1 MDEIIISILVPM
13 YNAET
18 TIEECLTK
26 LLKQCGNT
34 TEVVVL
40 NDGSIDGCE
49 KKAREFEK
57 TNSRIRVYSQ
67 KNRGVAYTRQKL
79 IDLARGEYIMFCDAD
94 DYFEDSAIDQ
104 VYGDIIRY
112 RKENASPDV
121 YIYGYNLVR
130 SFGNKRI
137 EHRRLTSGIY
147 NKKECSRE
155 HSSSMEDLYWSA
167 LWNKC
172 YKKEICL
179 NPRIEF
185 ETMMEDVMF
194 NIDFF
199 SRCKNVYISS
209 CVIYNYIQI
218 GESLTRGKKRD
229 NTESIKRAEEAYGKL
244 YKKAL
249 NAYPEEKKII
259 VEHIYMLYS
268 SLLDRA
274 KKINDACLYMQ
285 IENQCKELR
294 KELKLRVL
302 KIQIK
307 RLQIRGKTV
316 LKKIIGR

>member
-67 KNRGVAYTRQKL
+67 KNHGVAYTRQKL

-147 NKKECSRE
+147 NKKEYSRE

-249 NAYPEEKKII
+249 NAYPEEKK
-259 VEHIYMLYS
+259 
-268 SLLDRA
+268 
-274 KKINDACLYMQ
+274 
-285 IENQCKELR
+285 
-294 KELKLRVL
+294 
-302 KIQIK
+302 
-307 RLQIRGKTV
+307 
-316 LKKIIGR
+316 

>member
-26 LLKQCGNT
+26 LLKQCRNT

-112 RKENASPDV
+112 RKEHASPDV

-147 NKKECSRE
+147 NKKEYSRE

-229 NTESIKRAEEAYGKL
+229 NTESIKKAEEAYGKL

-259 VEHIYMLYS
+259 VEHIYMLYC

-307 RLQIRGKTV
+307 RLRIRGKTV

>member
-1 MDEIIISILVPM
+1 
-13 YNAET
+13 
-18 TIEECLTK
+18 
-26 LLKQCGNT
+26 
-34 TEVVVL
+34 
-40 NDGSIDGCE
+40 
-49 KKAREFEK
+49 
-57 TNSRIRVYSQ
+57 
-67 KNRGVAYTRQKL
+67 
-79 IDLARGEYIMFCDAD
+79 MFCDAD

-147 NKKECSRE
+147 NKKEYSRE

-229 NTESIKRAEEAYGKL
+229 NTESIKKAEEAYGKL

-249 NAYPEEKKII
+249 NAYPEEKK
-259 VEHIYMLYS
+259 
-268 SLLDRA
+268 
-274 KKINDACLYMQ
+274 
-285 IENQCKELR
+285 
-294 KELKLRVL
+294 
-302 KIQIK
+302 
-307 RLQIRGKTV
+307 
-316 LKKIIGR
+316 